1 MYIFFFFFLTFQT
14 DVKPGTSANTNGET
28 PQSTDVPNDIYDF
41 YEKLEKEDEDTDD
54 VQVVSVEINQ
64 EKIEVLQKR

>member
-1 MYIFFFFFLTFQT
+1 MLNAFLPFQP
-14 DVKPGTSANTNGET
+14 DVKPGTSANTNGDA

>member
-1 MYIFFFFFLTFQT
+1 MLNAFLTFQP
-14 DVKPGTSANTNGET
+14 DVKPGTSANTNGDA

-41 YEKLEKEDEDTDD
+41 YEKLEKEDEDTED